1 MRGIRGMKTVT
12 QGADILDEIDQIIYI
27 ADMDT
32 YELLFVNRAGRK
44 MLGCGEDY
52 SGKKCYEVLHGLDTV
67 CPFCMNTCLTHNGET
82 CKWDHFD
89 KKLGTFF
96 QLQDR
101 KIDYKGH
108 RARIEIAI
116 DVSERENRQSEL
128 RNALSEQKM
137 ITECVKTLNG
147 NRAIDERCDQVLAIM
162 GRYYKADRA
171 YLFNICDSG
180 TRLSNTYEWCDDGI
194 EPQKKQ
200 LQNVDIRYMDRW
212 MPSFLRKEAVVEIN
226 IENIRL
232 SYPDEY
238 EIMSRQGIYSYMEAP
253 LFFDGQIAGFIG
265 VDNPDAGMIENSSD
279 LILTMAYSF
288 SAALI
293 RDDAQRLERERYERT
308 LREVT
313 AAVPNAVGVV
323 RCDITANTCM
333 SDREEQALFGI
344 IQPGEHWVWDT
355 LADAVISHIHDK
367 AEKDSM
373 NIFHSAELQQEFH
386 KGVDHIQRSY
396 RHTGVDGK
404 LYYVTTTIQM
414 ALNPDT
420 GNIEGVAYSIDKTK
434 EKQRDEIFRIITDR
448 SFDLVAVIHLA
459 SGTFEAVFIGE
470 SLPGEYRRFLP
481 EQGAVCRFSDFCA
494 ESVKH
499 MDHDVMEDYKKR
511 LSSDYMRKMLDE
523 NGGSYEFTLRE
534 HFDNSKREYM
544 YRKFLHFRLES
555 DCDAILVIESDET
568 EATIRQQEMISR
580 QLETEKQLRLKA
592 DTANAAKSD
601 FLSRMSHDMRTPLN
615 GVIGMAYLASE
626 QDNPSY
632 TQDCLNKI
640 KTSAKFLLGLINNIL
655 DMSKM
660 ESGRIEF
667 HPEPYAI
674 TEFNEYLDAVI
685 RPLCSEKNQKF
696 VLKEDSTLNGDPLV
710 DKNNMNQI
718 LFNLLS
724 NSVKFTP
731 EGGTVT
737 YSITARQTGKN
748 RAHIEHRI
756 SDTGIGISREFQERI
771 FEPFTQEGR
780 NDASEQRGSGL
791 GLSIVKKIV
800 DLMGGTID
808 VRSEIGHGTT
818 FIVALDF
825 DTVPSDTRKTDA
837 VSGVKEK
844 DISASLAGRHILLC
858 EDHPLNQQI
867 AEEMLTSKGALVDVA
882 ENGEIGVRRFAVSM
896 PGYYDAVLMDI
907 RMPVMDG
914 YEATRRIRS
923 LCREDAADT
932 PIIAMTADALADDVR
947 KCIDAGMNGHI
958 AKPFEPGQLYL
969 ILSEMIDPD

>member
-1 MRGIRGMKTVT
+1 MDTVT
-12 QGADILDEIDQIIYI
+12 QRPDILDEIDQIIYI

-44 MLGCGEDY
+44 VLGCGEDY
-52 SGKKCYEVLHGLDTV
+52 SGKKCYEVLQGSDTV
-67 CPFCMNTCLTHNGET
+67 CPFCMNNCLMHNGET
-82 CKWDHFD
+82 CKWEHFND
-89 KKLGTFF
+89 KLGTFF

-101 KIDYKGH
+101 QIDYKGR

-116 DVSERENRQSEL
+116 DVSEHESRQLEL
-128 RNALSEQKM
+128 KNALSEQSM
-137 ITECVKTLNG
+137 LTECVRTLNG
-147 NRAIDERCDQVLAIM
+147 NGEIDERCDRVLAVI
-162 GRYYKADRA
+162 GRYYRADRA
-171 YLFNICDSG
+171 YLFTIRGNG

-194 EPQKKQ
+194 EPQKKL
-200 LQNVDIRYMDRW
+200 LQDVDIRYMDRW
-212 MPSFLRKEAVVEIN
+212 LPSFLRKEAVVEIN

-253 LFFDGQIAGFIG
+253 LFCDGQIAGFLG

-288 SAALI
+288 SAALT
-293 RDDAQRLERERYERT
+293 RDDAQRLERDRYERT

-333 SDREEQALFGI
+333 ADREEQALFGI
-344 IQPGEHWVWDT
+344 MQPDERWVWDD

-373 NIFHSAELQQEFH
+373 NIFHSAELQREFH

-420 GNIEGVAYSIDKTK
+420 GNIEGVAYSIDMTK

-481 EQGAVCRFSDFCA
+481 EQGAVCRFSDFCD

-499 MDHDVMEDYKKR
+499 MDDDVMEDYKKR
-511 LSSDYMRKMLDE
+511 LSPDYMRKMLDE

-534 HFDNSKREYM
+534 HFDKSDREYM

-555 DCDAILVIESDET
+555 DSDAILVIESDET
-568 EATIRQQEMISR
+568 EATIRQQEMINR
-580 QLETEKQLRLKA
+580 QLETEKQLRFKA

-615 GVIGMAYLASE
+615 GVIGMAYLAGE
-626 QDNPSY
+626 QDNPPY

-660 ESGRIEF
+660 ESGRTEF

-674 TEFNEYLDAVI
+674 DEFNEYLDAVI
-685 RPLCSEKNQKF
+685 KPLCSEKNQKF
-696 VLKEDSTLNGDPLV
+696 VLDEDSDLNGAPLV

-737 YSITARQTGKN
+737 YSIKARQTEKN

-800 DLMGGTID
+800 DLMGGTIE
-808 VRSEIGHGTT
+808 VRSEVGYGTT

-825 DTVPSDTRKTDA
+825 DTVPSDRHKTDA
-837 VSGVKEK
+837 GSAVMDK
-844 DISASLAGRHILLC
+844 DIQASLAGRHILLC

-882 ENGEIGVRRFAVSM
+882 ENGETGVRRFAVSM

-923 LCREDAADT
+923 LGREDAADT

-969 ILSEMIDPD
+969 ILSEMIGPDH